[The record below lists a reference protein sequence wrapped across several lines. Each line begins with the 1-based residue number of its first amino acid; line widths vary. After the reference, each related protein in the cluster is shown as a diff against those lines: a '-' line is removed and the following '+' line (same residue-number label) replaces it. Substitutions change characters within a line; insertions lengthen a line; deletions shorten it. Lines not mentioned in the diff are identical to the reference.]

1 MKIAIDAGHGPD
13 TPGKRTPDDSMR
25 EFHFNSVVAR
35 YVRDGLKQYEGV
47 EVLFTHTDDGSR
59 DVPLKERTDKAN
71 TWKADVFV
79 SIHANAFGNN
89 WNDANGIETFVYAS
103 RPAAAVKLADAVQ
116 RAIIRATGRHDRGV
130 KAGDL
135 HVLRETK
142 MTAILVE
149 CGFMTN
155 REEAELLQSDEYR
168 RKCATAIV
176 QAISEGY
183 GLKKA
188 GAAPSASGTP
198 IAGQAQATVE
208 QAQEWARQ
216 KKAAQAFIDLA
227 PAYWRIGAEL
237 GIRPEVGYVQAAKET
252 GFGRFGGVVSRDFH
266 NWCGLKTTKGGS
278 NTDPLA
284 HARFLNDEEGVRAHL
299 QHLALYAGVEV
310 RGKIVDPRHFPPVRG
325 TAKTVES
332 LGGKWAPAVDYGKEI
347 AELLT
352 GLLTTK
358 VSTPPVDKSVEKV
371 NIQINGVRLPT
382 QGYLRNGVSVLPI
395 RAVSEALGVTPEWF
409 PETKQVRVN
418 GKDLTET
425 IEAGVA
431 FAPARELAAAL
442 DLKVEWDGATR
453 SVKLLKWCK
462 CKN

>member
-116 RAIIRATGRHDRGV
+116 RALVRATGRRDRGV

-135 HVLRETK
+135 HVLRESN

-155 REEAELLQSDEYR
+155 REEAELLKGDEYR
-168 RKCATAIV
+168 RKCAAAIV
-176 QAISEGY
+176 QAIAEVY

-188 GAAPSASGTP
+188 GAAPSASGTL

-216 KKAAQAFIDLA
+216 RKAAQAFIDVA
-227 PAYWRIGAEL
+227 PIYWRIGVEL
-237 GIRPEVGYVQAAKET
+237 GIRPEVGYAQAAKET
-252 GFGRFGGVVSRDFH
+252 GFGRFGGVVPREFH
-266 NWCGLKTTKGGS
+266 NWCGLKVTKGGS

-284 HARFLNDEEGVRAHL
+284 HARFPNDEEGVRAHL

-310 RGKIVDPRHFPPVRG
+310 KGEIVDPRHFPSVRG
-325 TAKTVES
+325 TAKKVES
-332 LGGKWAPAVDYGKEI
+332 LGGKWAPAADYGEAI
-347 AELLT
+347 TELLE
-352 GLLTTK
+352 GLLATE
-358 VSTPPVDKSVEKV
+358 VSTPPVDKTVEKV
-371 NIQINGVRLPT
+371 TIEINGVRLSS

-395 RAVSEALGVTPEWF
+395 RAVSEALGVTPEWV

-418 GKDLTET
+418 GKDLTAT
-425 IEAGVA
+425 IEAGMA
-431 FAPARELAAAL
+431 YAPARELAAAL
-442 DLKVEWDGATR
+442 DLQVEWEQATKT
-453 SVKLLKWCK
+453 VKLAKVGVCK
-462 CKN
+462 

>member
-1 MKIAIDAGHGPD
+1 MRFVIEGGHGPD
-13 TPGKRTPDDSMR
+13 TPGKRTPDGSMR
-25 EFHFNSVVAR
+25 EFHFNSAVAR
-35 YVRDGLKQYEGV
+35 YVRDGLMQYEGV
-47 EVLFTHTDDGSR
+47 EVLFTHADDR

-71 TWKADVFV
+71 AWKADAFV

-89 WNDANGIETFVYAS
+89 WNEANGIETFVYTS
-103 RPAAAVKLADAVQ
+103 RPAAAVKLAEAVQ
-116 RAIIRATGRHDRGV
+116 RAIIRATGRRDRGV

-135 HVLRETK
+135 HVLRESN

-155 REEAELLQSDEYR
+155 REEAELLKSDEYR
-168 RKCATAIV
+168 RKCAAAIA
-176 QAISEGY
+176 QAIAEVY

-188 GAAPSASGTP
+188 VSAPSGTP

-208 QAQEWARQ
+208 QAQEWAQQ

-227 PAYWRIGAEL
+227 SVYWRIGANL
-237 GIRPEVGYVQAAKET
+237 GIRPEVGYTQAAKET

-266 NWCGLKTTKGGS
+266 NWCGLKVTKGGS
-278 NTDPLA
+278 NTDPGA
-284 HARFLNDEEGVRAHL
+284 HARFPSDEVGVLAHL

-310 RGKIVDPRHFPPVRG
+310 KGEIVDPRHFSSVRG

-332 LGGKWAPAVDYGKEI
+332 LGGKWAPSAEYGKEI

-352 GLLTTK
+352 GLLATK
-358 VSTPPVDKSVEKV
+358 VSTPPVDKSVGKV
-371 NIQINGVRLPT
+371 AIEINGVRLSA

-395 RAVSEALGVTPEWF
+395 RAVSEALGVTPEWV

-418 GKDLTET
+418 GKDLTAT
-425 IEAGVA
+425 IEAGMA
-431 FAPARELAAAL
+431 YAPARELAAAL
-442 DLKVEWDGATR
+442 DLQVEWDGPTKT
-453 SVKLLKWCK
+453 VKFSKGCVCK
-462 CKN
+462 

>member
-1 MKIAIDAGHGPD
+1 MRVAIDAGHGPD

-35 YVRDGLKQYEGV
+35 YIRDELQQYDGV
-47 EVLFTHTDDGSR
+47 ETLFTHADDGSR

-71 TWKADVFV
+71 GWKADVFV
-79 SIHANAFGNN
+79 SIHANAYGNT
-89 WNDANGIETFVYAS
+89 WNDANGIETFVYTS

-116 RAIIRATGRHDRGV
+116 CALVRATGRRDRGG

-135 HVLRETK
+135 HVLRETN

-155 REEAELLQSDEYR
+155 REEAELLKSDTYR

-176 QAISEGY
+176 QAIAEVY
-183 GLKKA
+183 DLKKI
-188 GAAPSASGTP
+188 GAAPSGTP

-216 KKAAQAFIDLA
+216 KRAAQSFIDVA
-227 PAYWRIGAEL
+227 PIYWRVGTEL
-237 GIRPEVGYVQAAKET
+237 GIRPEVGYAQAAKET
-252 GFGRFGGVVSRDFH
+252 GFGRFGGVLSRDFH
-266 NWCGLKTTKGGS
+266 NWCGLKTTQGGS
-278 NTDPLA
+278 NTDPAA
-284 HARFLNDEEGVRAHL
+284 HARFPSDELGVRAHL
-299 QHLALYAGVEV
+299 QHLALYAGVV
-310 RGKIVDPRHFPPVRG
+310 VKGVIVDPRHFPSVLG

-332 LGGKWAPAVDYGKEI
+332 LGGKWAPTADYGKAI
-347 AELLT
+347 TELLA
-352 GLLTTK
+352 GLLAIK

-371 NIQINGVRLPT
+371 NIQINGVRIPA

-395 RAVSEALGVTPEWF
+395 RSVSEALGVTPEWD
-409 PETKQVRVN
+409 PQTKQVSVN

-425 IEAGVA
+425 NESGVA
-431 FAPARELAAAL
+431 YAPARELAAAL
-442 DLKVEWDGATR
+442 DLQVEWDGT
-453 SVKLLKWCK
+453 SKTVKFMTM
-462 CKN
+462 

>member
-1 MKIAIDAGHGPD
+1 MRIAIDAGHGPN

-35 YVRDGLKQYEGV
+35 CVRDGLKQYEGV
-47 EVLFTHTDDGSR
+47 EVLFTHADDR

-71 TWKADVFV
+71 AWKADAFF
-79 SIHANAFGNN
+79 SIHANAFGSD
-89 WNDANGIETFVYAS
+89 WNDANGIETFVYTS
-103 RPAAAVKLADAVQ
+103 RPTAAVKLAEAVQ
-116 RAIIRATGRHDRGV
+116 RSLVRSTGRRDRGV

-142 MTAILVE
+142 MTAILAE

-155 REEAELLQSDEYR
+155 REEAALLKSDEYR
-168 RKCATAIV
+168 RKCAAAIV
-176 QAISEGY
+176 QAIAEVY
-183 GLKKA
+183 GLKKVGVA
-188 GAAPSASGTP
+188 TSGTP
-198 IAGQAQATVE
+198 IAGQAQATIG

-216 KKAAQAFIDLA
+216 KKAAQAFIDVA
-227 PAYWRIGAEL
+227 PIYWRVGAVL
-237 GIRPEVGYVQAAKET
+237 GIRPEVGYAQAAKET

-278 NTDPLA
+278 NTDPTA
-284 HARFLNDEEGVRAHL
+284 HARFPSDEVGVRAHL

-310 RGKIVDPRHFPPVRG
+310 KGEIVDPRHFPSVRG

-332 LGGKWAPAVDYGKEI
+332 LGGKWAPAADYGKAI
-347 AELLT
+347 TELLA

-358 VSTPPVDKSVEKV
+358 VSTTPVDKSVEKV
-371 NIQINGVRLPT
+371 NIQINGVRIPA

-395 RAVSEALGVTPEWF
+395 RVVSEALGVTPEWL

-425 IEAGVA
+425 IEAGVSY
-431 FAPARELAAAL
+431 APARELAAVL
-442 DLKVEWDGATR
+442 GLQVDWEGTYKTVTLKGET
-453 SVKLLKWCK
+453 
-462 CKN
+462 

>member
-1 MKIAIDAGHGPD
+1 MKFVIEGGHGPD
-13 TPGKRTPDDSMR
+13 TPGKRTPDGSMR
-25 EFHFNSVVAR
+25 EFHFNSAVAR
-35 YVRDGLKQYEGV
+35 YVRDGLMQYEGV
-47 EVLFTHTDDGSR
+47 EVLFTHADDR

-71 TWKADVFV
+71 AWKADAFF
-79 SIHANAFGNN
+79 SIHANAFGSD
-89 WNDANGIETFVYAS
+89 WNDANGIETFVYTS
-103 RPAAAVKLADAVQ
+103 RPAAAVKLAEAVQ
-116 RAIIRATGRHDRGV
+116 RTLIRATGRRDRGV

-142 MTAILVE
+142 MPAILIE

-155 REEAELLQSDEYR
+155 RQEAELLKSDQYR
-168 RKCATAIV
+168 RKCAAAIV
-176 QAISEGY
+176 QGIAEVY

-198 IAGQAQATVE
+198 IAGKSQATIE

-216 KKAAQAFIDLA
+216 RKVAQAFIDLA
-227 PAYWRIGAEL
+227 PVYWRIGAEL

-310 RGKIVDPRHFPPVRG
+310 KGAIVDPRHFPAVRG
-325 TAKTVES
+325 TAETVES
-332 LGGKWAPAVDYGKEI
+332 LGGKWAPAAEYGKAI
-347 AELLT
+347 AELLAS
-352 GLLTTK
+352 LLATK
-358 VSTPPVDKSVEKV
+358 VSTTPVDKPVEKV
-371 NIQINGVRLPT
+371 SIEINGVRISA

-395 RAVSEALGVTPEWF
+395 RAVSEALGVTPEWV

-418 GKDLTET
+418 GRNLTKT
-425 IEAGVA
+425 IESGVA
-431 FAPARELAAAL
+431 YAPGRELAAAL
-442 DLKVEWDGATR
+442 DLQVEWDGITKT
-453 SVKLLKWCK
+453 VKFSNRCVCK
-462 CKN
+462 

>member
-116 RAIIRATGRHDRGV
+116 RALVRATGRRDRGV

-135 HVLRETK
+135 HVLRESN

-155 REEAELLQSDEYR
+155 REEAELLKGDEYR
-168 RKCATAIV
+168 RKCAAAIV
-176 QAISEGY
+176 QAIAEVY

-216 KKAAQAFIDLA
+216 RKAAQAFIDLA
-227 PAYWRIGAEL
+227 PVYWRIGAEL
-237 GIRPEVGYVQAAKET
+237 GIRPEVSYAQAAKET
-252 GFGRFGGVVSRDFH
+252 SFGRFGGVLSRDFH

-299 QHLALYAGVEV
+299 QHLALYTGVEV
-310 RGKIVDPRHFPPVRG
+310 KGTIVDPRHFPSVRG

-332 LGGKWAPAVDYGKEI
+332 LGGKWAPAAEYGKEI
-347 AELLT
+347 VDLLA
-352 GLLTTK
+352 GLLATK
-358 VSTPPVDKSVEKV
+358 ISTPPVDKHVEKV
-371 NIQINGVRLPT
+371 TIEVNGVQLFVK
-382 QGYLRNGVSVLPI
+382 GYLQNGVSYLPV
-395 RAVSEALGVTPEWF
+395 RAVSEAVGVSPEWDAA
-409 PETKQVRVN
+409 TKQVKVN
-418 GKDLTET
+418 GRTLAAAIFD
-425 IEAGVA
+425 GVSY
-431 FAPARELAAAL
+431 APARDLAFL
-442 DLKVEWDGATR
+442 LGLKVEWKGNTKTVILSR
-453 SVKLLKWCK
+453 
-462 CKN
+462 

>member
-25 EFHFNSVVAR
+25 EFQFNSVVAR

-47 EVLFTHTDDGSR
+47 EVLFMHADDGSR

-89 WNDANGIETFVYAS
+89 WNEANGIETFVYTS
-103 RPAAAVKLADAVQ
+103 RPAAAVKLAEAVQ
-116 RAIIRATGRHDRGV
+116 RAIIRATGRRDRGV

-135 HVLRETK
+135 HVLRESN

-155 REEAELLQSDEYR
+155 REEAELLKSDEYR
-168 RKCATAIV
+168 KACAAAIV
-176 QAISEGY
+176 QGISEVY

-188 GAAPSASGTP
+188 GAAPSGTP

-216 KKAAQAFIDLA
+216 RKAAQAFIDVA
-227 PAYWRIGAEL
+227 PIYWRIGTEL
-237 GIRPEVGYVQAAKET
+237 GIRPEVGYAQAAKET

-266 NWCGLKTTKGGS
+266 NWCGLKTTKVGS

-310 RGKIVDPRHFPPVRG
+310 KGEIVDPRHFPSVRG

-332 LGGKWAPAVDYGKEI
+332 LGGKWAPAAEYGKEI
-347 AELLT
+347 AELLAD
-352 GLLTTK
+352 LLTTK
-358 VSTPPVDKSVEKV
+358 VSTPLVDKTVERV
-371 NIQINGVRLPT
+371 NIQINGVRLSA
-382 QGYLRNGVSVLPI
+382 QGYLRNGVSLLPV
-395 RAVSEALGVTPEWF
+395 RAVSEALGVTPEWV

-431 FAPARELAAAL
+431 YAPARELAAAL
-442 DLKVEWDGATR
+442 CLQVEWDGVTET
-453 SVKLLKWCK
+453 VNFLKK
-462 CKN
+462 CVC

>member
-142 MTAILVE
+142 MTAILIE

-155 REEAELLQSDEYR
+155 REEAELLKGDEYR
-168 RKCATAIV
+168 RKCAAAIV
-176 QAISEGY
+176 QAIAEVY

-216 KKAAQAFIDLA
+216 RKAAQAFIDLA
-227 PAYWRIGAEL
+227 PVYWRIGAEL
-237 GIRPEVGYVQAAKET
+237 GIRPEVSYAQAAKET
-252 GFGRFGGVVSRDFH
+252 SFGRFGGVLSRDFH

-284 HARFLNDEEGVRAHL
+284 HARFPSDEVGVLAHL

-310 RGKIVDPRHFPPVRG
+310 KGEIVDPRHFPSVRG

-332 LGGKWAPAVDYGKEI
+332 LGGKWAPAAEYGKEI
-347 AELLT
+347 VDLLT
-352 GLLTTK
+352 GLFATK
-358 VSTPPVDKSVEKV
+358 ISTPPDKSVEKV
-371 NIQINGVRLPT
+371 AIEINGVRLSA

-395 RAVSEALGVTPEWF
+395 RSVSEALGVTPEWV

-418 GKDLTET
+418 GKDLTAT

-431 FAPARELAAAL
+431 YAPARELAVAL
-442 DLKVEWDGATR
+442 GLQVEWDGPTKT
-453 SVKLLKWCK
+453 VLLKNQCV

>member
-89 WNDANGIETFVYAS
+89 WNDTNGIETFVYAS

-142 MTAILVE
+142 MTAILIE

-155 REEAELLQSDEYR
+155 REEAALLKSDEYR

-176 QAISEGY
+176 DAIAEVY
-183 GLKKA
+183 GLKKS
-188 GAAPSASGTP
+188 GSATP

-208 QAQEWARQ
+208 QAQEWAQQ
-216 KKAAQAFIDLA
+216 KKAAQAFIDVA
-227 PAYWRIGAEL
+227 PIYWRIGAEL

-278 NTDPLA
+278 NTDPTA
-284 HARFLNDEEGVRAHL
+284 HARFPSDEVGVRAHL

-310 RGKIVDPRHFPPVRG
+310 KGEIVDPRHFPSVRG

-332 LGGKWAPAVDYGKEI
+332 LGGKWAPAAEYGKAI
-347 AELLT
+347 VDLLAS
-352 GLLTTK
+352 LLATK
-358 VSTPPVDKSVEKV
+358 VSTPPVDKSVGKV
-371 NIQINGVRLPT
+371 AIEINGVRLSA

-395 RAVSEALGVTPEWF
+395 RAVSEALGVTPEWL

-418 GKDLTET
+418 GKDLTAT

-431 FAPARELAAAL
+431 YAPARDIAAAL
-442 DLKVEWDGATR
+442 DLQVEWDGITKT
-453 SVKLLKWCK
+453 VKFSKECSY
-462 CKN
+462 